1 MYLLGVFV
9 VPRQTAGKIEGDLWC
24 QSWCEEFSRCGTDP
38 WRWDLPVQGYGWWN
52 EKVRERDG
60 IWHRVPARGSGQRS
74 NSFGKLKP
82 VVCLNIPLVPE
93 RNALCCWVFIYCKP
107 NSKFFIPRSLN
118 KRTLLHSWGLCGQ
131 RCLNCRT
138 LALTSTKKKTT
149 LQVRVQHKTCIT
161 ICGTPVQAILDQ
173 KNLTGLAGGVKE
185 GQNMAQNGPRFY
197 IFLASEPSR
206 SP

>member
-82 VVCLNIPLVPE
+82 ALIFLLYKKGMLYVVESLFIASQIVNFLFLTAWTRGRGSTLEACVVKDVWIAVPWPWHRPKRRLPYRCEFNIKHV
-93 RNALCCWVFIYCKP
+93 
-107 NSKFFIPRSLN
+107 
-118 KRTLLHSWGLCGQ
+118 LLYVGHLYKLFW
-131 RCLNCRT
+131 
-138 LALTSTKKKTT
+138 TKKIWSGWQALVAPKTAPSH
-149 LQVRVQHKTCIT
+149 LQ
-161 ICGTPVQAILDQ
+161 
-173 KNLTGLAGGVKE
+173 KE
-185 GQNMAQNGPRFY
+185 PQLR
-197 IFLASEPSR
+197 
-206 SP
+206 